1 MWFLLALIAG
11 AILPLAFA
19 PFNIYFFGFLSPA
32 VLLYIWLRSSP
43 ARSFLVGLFF
53 GIGFFTAGTSWIY
66 ISINTYGNTP
76 MPISIIVTALFILVL
91 TAYIAFQ
98 GYFFNKLFQY
108 KSTAIKCL
116 CVFPSLWVIFEWLRG
131 TLFTGFPWLFLGY
144 SQLNNP
150 LRGLAPVLGV
160 YGISFVV
167 AFISGCLVVLIT
179 KHPKKIKTFATVS
192 IFTIIIASWL
202 LTLVQWTKPFDKPLR
217 VSLIQGNVAQQMK
230 WNPEKLRHILATYQ
244 KLTEQHWQSSL
255 IVWPEAAVPI
265 FPQQIPTYINNLN
278 QTAKLHGVALILGA
292 PILNPQTK
300 QYYNGM
306 FLLGINHGEYLK
318 RHLVPFGEFL
328 PLKNVFNW
336 FIKRFDVPM
345 SDFSSGP
352 AHQMDL
358 RINHFLFAP
367 FICYEIAYP
376 DLVLDSV
383 IGKHLIVVI
392 TDDSWFGQSIAL
404 NQQVQM
410 GQMRALETG
419 RYLLHSTNTG
429 ITAIINPK
437 GQIIGLAPIG
447 KKYVLTGEIIPMQG
461 NTLLMWWHYY
471 PIIVLIV
478 VLLLVSFFSKK
489 IVNNME

>member
-1 MWFLLALIAG
+1 MWWYFIALIAG

-43 ARSFLVGLFF
+43 ARSFLVGLLF
-53 GIGFFTAGTSWIY
+53 GIGFFTVGTYWIY

-76 MPISIIVTALFILVL
+76 VPISIIVTALFILVL
-91 TAYIAFQ
+91 TSYIAFQ
-98 GYFFNKLFQY
+98 GYFFNKFFQH
-108 KSTAIKCL
+108 KSIAIKSL
-116 CVFPSLWVIFEWLRG
+116 CVFPCFWVIFEWLRG
-131 TLFTGFPWLFLGY
+131 ILFTGFPWLFLGY

-150 LRGLAPVLGV
+150 LEGLAPIIGV
-160 YGISFVV
+160 YGLSWVV
-167 AFISGCLVVLIT
+167 AFISGCLVVIVT
-179 KHPKKIKTFATVS
+179 YNPKKIKSFAIISV
-192 IFTIIIASWL
+192 FTIIIVSWL
-202 LTLVQWTKPFDKPLR
+202 LTLAQWTKPYDKPLQ
-217 VSLIQGNVAQQMK
+217 VSLVQGNISQQMK
-230 WNPEKLRHILATYQ
+230 WSPAKLTSILNTYQ
-244 KLTEQHWQSSL
+244 ELTEQHWKSSL

-265 FPQQIPTYINNLN
+265 FPQEVSSYLNNLN
-278 QTAKLHGVALILGA
+278 QAAKKHHVSMILGA
-292 PILNPQTK
+292 PIINPKTK

-306 FLLGINHGEYLK
+306 LLLGDSQGIYLK

-328 PLKNVFNW
+328 PLKSLFSW
-336 FIKRFDVPM
+336 FIKRFNVPM

-352 AHQMDL
+352 AKQMNL
-358 RINHFLFAP
+358 RINHFFFAP

-376 DLVLDSV
+376 NLVLDSMNN
-383 IGKHLIVVI
+383 KHLIVVI

-429 ITAIINPK
+429 ITAIINAK
-437 GQIIGLAPIG
+437 GRIIAQAPIG
-447 KKYVLTGEIIPMQG
+447 KKYVLTGMITPMSG
-461 NTLLMWWHYY
+461 KTPLMWWHYY

-478 VLLLVSFFSKK
+478 VLLLFSIISKRHDQ
-489 IVNNME
+489 